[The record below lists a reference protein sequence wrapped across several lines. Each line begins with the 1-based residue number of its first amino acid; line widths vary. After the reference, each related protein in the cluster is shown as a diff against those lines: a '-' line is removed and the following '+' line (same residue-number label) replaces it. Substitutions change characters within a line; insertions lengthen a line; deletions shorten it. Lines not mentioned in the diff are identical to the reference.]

1 MHDLNTIIKQNAT
14 AFSASIDAQRA
25 AGKYVITYHD
35 GVHLMG
41 YTTYDSAHAAAAKLN
56 VLATGALASE
66 RYTLLPPL
74 PSFYAAKRD
83 QSEDREKPGAALD
96 SGEFIPAEQLNKAH
110 SGPVQTLGQYL
121 ARKA

>member
-1 MHDLNTIIKQNAT
+1 MHDLNTIVKQNAN
-14 AFSASIDAQRA
+14 AFAASIDAQRA

-41 YTTYDSAHAAAAKLN
+41 YTTYDTADAAAAKLN
-56 VLATGALASE
+56 VLAAGALASE

-83 QSEDREKPGAALD
+83 QSEDRVPQPIVERAY
-96 SGEFIPAEQLNKAH
+96 